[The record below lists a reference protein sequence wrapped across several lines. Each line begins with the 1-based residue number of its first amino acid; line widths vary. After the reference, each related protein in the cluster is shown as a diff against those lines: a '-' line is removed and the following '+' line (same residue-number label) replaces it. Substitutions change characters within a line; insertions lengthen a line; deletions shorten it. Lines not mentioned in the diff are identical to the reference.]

1 MINKK
6 MQFSIDNLLENPL
19 TEKITLY
26 IPSKEKDGTSRT
38 QDAEKIRD
46 NVIHYMSEVFGGA
59 TCENV
64 TGSYYSQENK
74 TVVTEKVYKIYSH
87 APNNFETYKNT
98 KSIIQY
104 AKQIKLTLN
113 QESIAIGI
121 NENLYL
127 L

>member
-26 IPSKEKDGTSRT
+26 IPSKQKDGTNRT

-46 NVIHYMSEVFGGA
+46 NVIYYMSEVFGGA

-64 TGSYYSQENK
+64 TGSYYSQENQK
-74 TVVTEKVYKIYSH
+74 VVTEQVYKIYSH
-87 APNNFETYKNT
+87 APNNFETYKHT
-98 KSIIQY
+98 KNVIQY
-104 AKQIKLTLN
+104 AKQIKLTLK